1 MIWGLIWEKLD
12 ENFEMYDD
20 VNDMEKV
27 VCIMFLKWFI
37 FWCGKELYLVYK

>member
-1 MIWGLIWEKLD
+1 MIGGLIWVKLD

-27 VCIMFLKWFI
+27 VCIMFLKCFI
-37 FWCGKELYLVYK
+37 FWCGKELYLGYK